1 MKFEII
7 PTKAILYD
15 KCENV
20 EQLYDNFY
28 YPLLVEY
35 KELKKKYEN
44 AVADYEKT
52 RFEKEQLN
60 SLVNSCQKEIRQL
73 KKQLDYLRSE
83 EYYNQLRFERDMLQ
97 NVVDN
102 GEVPKEDK
110 QFIDMTHRN
119 TELLEQQK
127 EFINYLEDEIKLQEE
142 INDIVLA
149 TGFEEILQ
157 NYKEI
162 IGDVKN
168 EKENIKEISKR
179 FKFKEI
185 LDKSVNDMKLTN
197 LYYSKEF
204 VDDIISKLKEKDK
217 EIERLNNII
226 NKGIEAINVYQ
237 NEKTLSIG
245 YQDLKRIRGILR
257 GNEFDLKIF
266 EEYLQ
271 ELKGVDKE

>member
-1 MKFEII
+1 MTREEFTSLLK
-7 PTKAILYD
+7 
-15 KCENV
+15 ENQ
-20 EQLYDNFY
+20 EKLD
-28 YPLLVEY
+28 
-35 KELKKKYEN
+35 KYEN
-44 AVADYEKT
+44 PEDMTLFAMWCTEKVKEEN
-52 RFEKEQLN
+52 EK
-60 SLVNSCQKEIRQL
+60 L
-73 KKQLDYLRSE
+73 KKQFEVGE
-83 EYYNQLRFERDMLQ
+83 EQYNDLVEEKEKLQEQLSSNTLQ
-97 NVVDN
+97 LEKLKKQVNKGLYNVCLPYKTGYNKAIKD
-102 GEVPKEDK
+102 KE
-110 QFIDMTHRN
+110 T
-119 TELLEQQK
+119 QQK
-127 EFINYLEDEIKLQEE
+127 EFIKYLENEIKLREE

-185 LDKSVNDMKLTN
+185 LDKAVNDMQGTN